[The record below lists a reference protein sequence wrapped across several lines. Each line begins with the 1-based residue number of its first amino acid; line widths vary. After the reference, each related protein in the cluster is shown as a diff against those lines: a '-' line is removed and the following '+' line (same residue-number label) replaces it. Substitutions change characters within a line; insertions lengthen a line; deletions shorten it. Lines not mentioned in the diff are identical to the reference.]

1 MKYAGRKAAVMCAAE
16 RIERRKRVNVLLKEI
31 VRKVIHLC
39 AALVPLFL
47 YAAFTPAIITLFALL
62 ALYCAAEFLRF
73 QGITVPYISAIT
85 AAAARKRDENTFV
98 LGPVTLTL
106 GIIITAL
113 VFDPVSARI
122 GILALAFGDGLA
134 SLVGKCFGKIKVPF
148 TRGKTCAGCLACWTA
163 VFISTFTVTRRA
175 DTSLIMAFA
184 GMALEL
190 IPLRDFDNLILP
202 IGLAALNYF
211 AARIS

>member
-1 MKYAGRKAAVMCAAE
+1 MCAAE
-16 RIERRKRVNVLLKEI
+16 RIERQKRVNVLLKEI

-47 YAAFTPAIITLFALL
+47 YLARAPTIIALFALL

-73 QGITVPYISAIT
+73 KGISVPYISAIT

-148 TRGKTCAGCLACWTA
+148 TRGKTSAGCLACWTA
-163 VFISTFTVTRRA
+163 VFLSTFAVTRCA
-175 DTSLIMAFA
+175 SAALIMAFA

-190 IPLRDFDNLILP
+190 IPLKDFDNLILP
-202 IGLAALNYF
+202 IGLAALSHF
-211 AARIS
+211 VM